1 MFVCGRQYDTG
12 QHDKNGA
19 NLTLF
24 NVKGCSLVGLGTKK
38 YLVRFR
44 EILHWLGLGTKD
56 TFTFQVKISIIL
68 LLQP

>member
-44 EILHWLGLGTKD
+44 HKRYIYVSSKNKYNFVITTINGIT
-56 TFTFQVKISIIL
+56 
-68 LLQP
+68 